1 MLNILEVQ
9 DNLKNFSQDQL
20 VSEMQSPSG
29 QAPQFLVLSELSR
42 REKMKQD
49 LNRRMAQ
56 DEPTV
61 AEESIVAAGFP
72 QGGIMD
78 MARSLSPK
86 SSIAQNTGI
95 NSLPM
100 KTGGVIKAQN
110 GLPLGIRNFNPGNL
124 RKPSGD
130 PFLGTS
136 GMDSGYLTFSDPNY
150 GLRALA
156 RNLMTYQDEY
166 GIDNVNSL
174 VDRYAPPSDNP
185 EKSRENYKLA
195 LSNILGINPDEQF
208 NIKEKMPQLM
218 EGIIKFENKN
228 QMPYSSDQLSTA
240 IDSASIDDELEV
252 ANMLLEKPDVP
263 VSKPVPDA
271 TGGIFDILPSPVDQE
286 KIIIPGK
293 EKFKKETKPIIS
305 KDKLSKILENKLIDI
320 DADPNNPETFNFEP
334 SEKQV
339 KPPSLAQSIAGD
351 LSFSDLFQGSI
362 FSDGGGG
369 YANRPS
375 ISDDPKRM
383 TEQPQII
390 SRDLLGNYESQSTG
404 LGEGQTTSEDNETE
418 SGSADVNEQVDGLLT
433 RPIDESGTSSLEKQ
447 ILDLMERRTKNAEAD
462 KWLALAQAGLAIMGS
477 DKPTLG
483 GAIGE
488 GGLVGLQAMA
498 DANARY
504 EEGLVDLINAQA
516 KLNKASPDLNKIRQR
531 YIDIMKL
538 LGQAQLPD
546 DAYNL
551 EQKINLTDAQLEQL
565 QILARNLENQLG
577 LAFDARD

>member
-271 TGGIFDILPSPVDQE
+271 TGGVFDVLPSSVDQE
-286 KIIIPGK
+286 KIIIPGS
-293 EKFKKETKPIIS
+293 EQFKKEKTEIIPRSELQNKITENLKYRKDDGRNPLDFFDES
-305 KDKLSKILENKLIDI
+305 KQLPD
-320 DADPNNPETFNFEP
+320 ET
-334 SEKQV
+334 
-339 KPPSLAQSIAGD
+339 LAQSIAGD
-351 LSFSDLFQGSI
+351 LSFSDLFQGSM

-375 ISDDPKRM
+375 ISDDPKRI
-383 TEQPQII
+383 QPQII

-404 LGEGQTTSEDNETE
+404 LGEGQTTGESNETE
-418 SGSADVNEQVDGLLT
+418 SESSDVNEQVDGLLT
-433 RPIDESGTSSLEKQ
+433 TPIAESGTSSLEKQ
-447 ILDLMERRTKNAEAD
+447 ILGLMERRTKSAEAD

-516 KLNKASPDLNKIRQR
+516 KLNKASPDLNKVRQR
-531 YIDIMKL
+531 YMDVMKL
-538 LGQAQLPD
+538 LGQAQLSD
-546 DAYNL
+546 DGLNL
-551 EQKINLTDAQLEQL
+551 DQKINLTDAQLEQL

>member
-271 TGGIFDILPSPVDQE
+271 TGGVFDVLPSSVDQE
-286 KIIIPGK
+286 KIIIPGS
-293 EKFKKETKPIIS
+293 EQFKKEKTEIIPRSELQNKITENLKYRKDDGRNPLDFFDES
-305 KDKLSKILENKLIDI
+305 KQLPD
-320 DADPNNPETFNFEP
+320 ET
-334 SEKQV
+334 
-339 KPPSLAQSIAGD
+339 LAQSITGD
-351 LSFSDLFQGSI
+351 LSFSDLFQGSM

-375 ISDDPKRM
+375 ISDDPKRI
-383 TEQPQII
+383 QPQII

-404 LGEGQTTSEDNETE
+404 LGEGQTTGESNETE
-418 SGSADVNEQVDGLLT
+418 SESSDVNEQVDGLLT
-433 RPIDESGTSSLEKQ
+433 TPIAESGTSSLEKQ
-447 ILDLMERRTKNAEAD
+447 ILGLMERRTKSAEAD

-516 KLNKASPDLNKIRQR
+516 KLNKASPDLNKVRQR
-531 YIDIMKL
+531 YMDVMKL
-538 LGQAQLPD
+538 LGQAQLSD
-546 DAYNL
+546 DGLNL
-551 EQKINLTDAQLEQL
+551 DQKINLTDAQLEQL

>member
-185 EKSRENYKLA
+185 EKSRENFKLA

-271 TGGIFDILPSPVDQE
+271 TGGVFDVLPSSVDQE
-286 KIIIPGK
+286 KIIIPGS
-293 EKFKKETKPIIS
+293 EQFKKEKTEIIPRSELQNKITENLKYRKDDGRNPLDFFDES
-305 KDKLSKILENKLIDI
+305 KQLPD
-320 DADPNNPETFNFEP
+320 ET
-334 SEKQV
+334 
-339 KPPSLAQSIAGD
+339 LAQSIAGD
-351 LSFSDLFQGSI
+351 LSFSDLFQGSM

-375 ISDDPKRM
+375 INDDPKGI
-383 TEQPQII
+383 QPQII

-404 LGEGQTTSEDNETE
+404 LGEGQTTGEGNETE
-418 SGSADVNEQVDGLLT
+418 SESSDVNEQVDGLLT
-433 RPIDESGTSSLEKQ
+433 TPIAESGTSSLEKQ
-447 ILDLMERRTKNAEAD
+447 ILGLMERRTKSAEAD

-516 KLNKASPDLNKIRQR
+516 KLNKASPDLNKVRQR
-531 YIDIMKL
+531 YMDVMKL
-538 LGQAQLPD
+538 LGQAQLSD
-546 DAYNL
+546 DGLNL
-551 EQKINLTDAQLEQL
+551 DQKINLTDAQLEQL

>member
-271 TGGIFDILPSPVDQE
+271 TGGVFDILPSSVDQE
-286 KIIIPGK
+286 KIIIPGS
-293 EKFKKETKPIIS
+293 EQFKKEKTEIIPRSELQNKITENLKYRKDDGRNPLDFFDES
-305 KDKLSKILENKLIDI
+305 KQLPD
-320 DADPNNPETFNFEP
+320 ET
-334 SEKQV
+334 
-339 KPPSLAQSIAGD
+339 LAQSIAGD
-351 LSFSDLFQGSI
+351 LSFSDLFQGSM

-375 ISDDPKRM
+375 ISDDPKRI
-383 TEQPQII
+383 QPQII

-404 LGEGQTTSEDNETE
+404 LGEGQTTGESNETE
-418 SGSADVNEQVDGLLT
+418 SESSDVNEQVDGLLT
-433 RPIDESGTSSLEKQ
+433 TPIAESGTSSLEKQ
-447 ILDLMERRTKNAEAD
+447 ILGLMERRTKSAEAD

-516 KLNKASPDLNKIRQR
+516 KLNKASPDLNKVRQR
-531 YIDIMKL
+531 YMDVMKL
-538 LGQAQLPD
+538 LGQAQLSD
-546 DAYNL
+546 DGLNL
-551 EQKINLTDAQLEQL
+551 DQKINLTDAQLEQL